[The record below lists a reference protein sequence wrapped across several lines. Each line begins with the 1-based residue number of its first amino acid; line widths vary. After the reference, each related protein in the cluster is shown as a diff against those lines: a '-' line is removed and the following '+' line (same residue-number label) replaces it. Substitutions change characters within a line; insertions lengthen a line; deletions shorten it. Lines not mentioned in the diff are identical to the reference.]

1 MAAGRTQPV
10 CAASVLR
17 EGEPSSAL
25 TRAADEYLG
34 YLAIER
40 GSSGNTVES
49 YGRDL
54 RRYLAFLADRGIV
67 LPEDVTR
74 EVIEEHVRAL
84 DEVGLAPASIERA
97 ISAIKGF
104 HRFMVTEQIC
114 ETHPTAD
121 LMLPKKP
128 ERLPDVISREQ
139 VFRLLD
145 EHLYEWHG
153 DASQRRGQLAKASLT
168 RDQAI
173 LETLYGCG
181 LRVSELCDLDLG
193 DLYLDEEMLR
203 VFGKGSKERVVPV
216 LGSAKRVLQTYLGEA
231 RPVLADGRPGTA
243 AVFLNARGGRLTRQA
258 VHGIVEKYGSYAGIE
273 GLHPHTLR
281 HSYATHLLEG
291 GADLRIVQELLG
303 HASVSTTQLYTHV
316 DRSHV
321 RAVYLEAHPR
331 AHVQNGLQQ
340 LAPPMKEAHHEA

>member
-145 EHLYEWHG
+145 EHLFEWHG
-153 DASQRRGQLAKASLT
+153 DASQRPRPSSRRSTAAGCASRSSVTSTSVTCTWTRRCCACLARAPRSAWCPCLAGPSACSRRT
-168 RDQAI
+168 SARQGPCWPTAV
-173 LETLYGCG
+173 
-181 LRVSELCDLDLG
+181 RARPRSSS
-193 DLYLDEEMLR
+193 M
-203 VFGKGSKERVVPV
+203 RVV
-216 LGSAKRVLQTYLGEA
+216 
-231 RPVLADGRPGTA
+231 A
-243 AVFLNARGGRLTRQA
+243 A
-258 VHGIVEKYGSYAGIE
+258 
-273 GLHPHTLR
+273 
-281 HSYATHLLEG
+281 
-291 GADLRIVQELLG
+291 
-303 HASVSTTQLYTHV
+303 
-316 DRSHV
+316 
-321 RAVYLEAHPR
+321 
-331 AHVQNGLQQ
+331 
-340 LAPPMKEAHHEA
+340 